1 MFQTVTFR
9 KMVGPGDHTNL
20 VYYEDP
26 DIDSIYDDDQIPKNP
41 EMLLRILAEHAIV
54 VQFTVDMND
63 GHSHACQKYLQRLKE
78 LSFKLTVGSTKIN
91 RPLWERYVT
100 AVTSLIY
107 GRTFNAQDIALLLKD
122 THHYP
127 NQSALSIDFV
137 SCYFHQSR
145 LAILGKDL
153 VSAFEVQTPQC
164 LQVYKCNMCD
174 LVMKNKTHSY
184 KHGEA
189 LVVDYVTFPTM
200 ESFKSGTRL
209 SNNPAHNYVLSF
221 NWDMK
226 SVQSFVDTL
235 QSYGCVSQTGV
246 ESLYSIPAMLHKAMF
261 QMIAASEQ
269 YRPTARAAFQM
280 IDRVVAEYHMTIDPE
295 AMLPIAWNLGYTE
308 VEKFQNREINNV
320 AIAALEQYS
329 ELHFL
334 KSAVLRV
341 ALEAVEAEEKEEEEK
356 EEPTS
361 SEEQP
366 SEPSTEPD
374 DADPL
379 EDDPESDPEPEDSL
393 DDTGDEFG
401 SDAPDDSGSSDVK
414 PLTDIAE
421 PEDEIGLNFKVQ
433 KSETMSDY
441 FYRRCV
447 AQEIRQMVVNPSGK
461 MSSETISFLK
471 WWMTHWLYL
480 TSVET
485 TKKLLSTLI
494 PEKFPWEK

>member
-1 MFQTVTFR
+1 
-9 KMVGPGDHTNL
+9 
-20 VYYEDP
+20 
-26 DIDSIYDDDQIPKNP
+26 
-41 EMLLRILAEHAIV
+41 
-54 VQFTVDMND
+54 
-63 GHSHACQKYLQRLKE
+63 
-78 LSFKLTVGSTKIN
+78 
-91 RPLWERYVT
+91 
-100 AVTSLIY
+100 
-107 GRTFNAQDIALLLKD
+107 
-122 THHYP
+122 
-127 NQSALSIDFV
+127 
-137 SCYFHQSR
+137 
-145 LAILGKDL
+145 
-153 VSAFEVQTPQC
+153 
-164 LQVYKCNMCD
+164 
-174 LVMKNKTHSY
+174 
-184 KHGEA
+184 
-189 LVVDYVTFPTM
+189 
-200 ESFKSGTRL
+200 
-209 SNNPAHNYVLSF
+209 
-221 NWDMK
+221 
-226 SVQSFVDTL
+226 
-235 QSYGCVSQTGV
+235 
-246 ESLYSIPAMLHKAMF
+246 MLHKAMF